1 MKKFSVFLV
10 LTLLI
15 VSFSSTLIFAEE
27 EYFGREDEFVK
38 VKSIEFE
45 EIQHVKPMEQKEV
58 EKIFSK
64 MEKEFR
70 IKGISQKEYEKALKD
85 LKTAREIQSFSE
97 SSDIST
103 LGGDYYDQYLNEL
116 RQGNFVETI
125 LDIDEGMSETQIYKV
140 GYTHANA
147 ARDAALAEYPNDV
160 MLRDA
165 YRHFVWNHMSTSDSS
180 VGKIKT
186 RTATIN
192 HEWGIILLSPLE
204 NHYNNAYNDYINS
217 GYSEEDAAL
226 NAFNDTV
233 AYILTLKYNTVL
245 ICESNYDFFKAIF
258 EVSNI
263 MDLHNNCYGRAYPEN
278 HPTLN
283 YDQAFHYAKN
293 NGELILNEN
302 SVDDNDYYHIWAWD
316 WYTY

>member
-1 MKKFSVFLV
+1 
-10 LTLLI
+10 
-15 VSFSSTLIFAEE
+15 
-27 EYFGREDEFVK
+27 
-38 VKSIEFE
+38 
-45 EIQHVKPMEQKEV
+45 
-58 EKIFSK
+58 
-64 MEKEFR
+64 
-70 IKGISQKEYEKALKD
+70 
-85 LKTAREIQSFSE
+85 
-97 SSDIST
+97 
-103 LGGDYYDQYLNEL
+103 
-116 RQGNFVETI
+116 
-125 LDIDEGMSETQIYKV
+125 MSEAQIFKV

-147 ARDAALAEYPNDV
+147 SRDAALAEYPNDV

-217 GYSEEDAAL
+217 GYAEEDAAL
-226 NAFNDTV
+226 NAFIDTV
-233 AYILTLKYNTVL
+233 AYIPTLKYNTVL
-245 ICESNYDFFKAIF
+245 ICESNYAFFKSIF

-263 MDLHNNCYGRAYPEN
+263 MDLNNNCYGRAYPEN

-283 YDQAFHYAKN
+283 YDQAFYYAKN
-293 NGELILNEN
+293 NSELILNEN
-302 SVDDNDYYHIWAWD
+302 SVDDNDYYQIWAWD